1 MAPTLLS
8 PPYPLDPVDDIF
20 RYGKPVALYS
30 IRLIRE
36 IKGLTVNKV
45 KSQSLNLGH
54 LDPQFRQHGDRP
66 GTRNTLK
73 QECPAVHTDVI
84 P

>member
-36 IKGLTVNKV
+36 IKGLILNKV
-45 KSQSLNLGH
+45 KNQHWVIRFYSLAEYC
-54 LDPQFRQHGDRP
+54 LDS
-66 GTRNTLK
+66 RNTLE
-73 QECPAVHTDVI
+73 QSPQCSS
-84 P
+84 